1 MRRLYVSLSD
11 AQWHFL
17 AMHQQGGSI
26 PACVRLLIDEAMKQ
40 QSREFAVIE
49 EVLGLAKQREQ
60 EARTK
65 AAKKEA
71 RREAKRQYMRQRR
84 ANKPHRRER

>member
-17 AMHQQGGSI
+17 AMHRRGGSI

-40 QSREFAVIE
+40 QSGEFAAIE
-49 EVLGLAKQREQ
+49 EFLGLTEQRKQK
-60 EARTK
+60 ARTK
-65 AAKKEA
+65 DAKQEA
-71 RREAKRQYMRQRR
+71 RREAKRLYMRRRR
-84 ANKPHRRER
+84 ANKP